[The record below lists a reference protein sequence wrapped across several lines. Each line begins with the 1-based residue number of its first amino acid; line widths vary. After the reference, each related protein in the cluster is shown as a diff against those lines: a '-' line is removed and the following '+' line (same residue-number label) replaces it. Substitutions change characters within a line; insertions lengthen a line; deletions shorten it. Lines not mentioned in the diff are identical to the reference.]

1 MTVVIFMKTRR
12 ERNQHDKRTRIIA
25 AARQLF
31 RTQGFEAT
39 TMAQIAAAAD
49 VAKGTLFLYAP
60 TKADLLVVV
69 YEDEL
74 HQLAERGLAGVRP
87 GVPIPAALVAIFMP
101 FFELYGHNK
110 ALARRYVAQQLFQAG
125 ALPQSAPALSSL
137 MAGLAALITDWQQQG
152 RVAAELV
159 PELAA
164 QTTFMLYFG
173 ILVAWL
179 RGNLGDE
186 ARDAQLLA
194 VFAMHWHGFL
204 LHTEDRL

>member
-1 MTVVIFMKTRR
+1 MTVVIFMQSRR
-12 ERNQHDKRTRIIA
+12 KRNQHDKRARIIA

-31 RTQGFEAT
+31 HSQGFEAT

-69 YEDEL
+69 YEAEL
-74 HQLAERGLAGVRP
+74 QQLAERGLAHVRP
-87 GVPIPAALVAIFMP
+87 DVSIPAALVAIFAP
-101 FFELYGHNK
+101 FFELYSQNK
-110 ALARRYVAQQLFQAG
+110 ALARRYVAQQLFQSG
-125 ALPQSAPALSSL
+125 ALPESAPALHGL
-137 MAGLAALITDWQQQG
+137 MTGLAALIASWQRQG
-152 RVAAELV
+152 RVAADLV

-186 ARDAQLLA
+186 ARDQHLLA

-204 LHTEDRL
+204 LDTEDTP

>member
-1 MTVVIFMKTRR
+1 MTVVIFMQSRR
-12 ERNQHDKRTRIIA
+12 ERNQHDKRARIIA

-31 RTQGFEAT
+31 HSQGFEAT

-69 YEDEL
+69 YEAEL
-74 HQLAERGLAGVRP
+74 QQLAERGLAHVLP
-87 GVPIPAALVAIFMP
+87 GVSIPAALVAIFAP
-101 FFELYGHNK
+101 FFELYSQNK
-110 ALARRYVAQQLFQAG
+110 VLARRYVAQQLFQSG
-125 ALPQSAPALSSL
+125 ALPESAPALHGL
-137 MAGLAALITDWQQQG
+137 MTGLAALIAGWQRQG

-186 ARDAQLLA
+186 ARDQRLLA

-204 LHTEDRL
+204 LDTEDTP